1 MVKIICL
8 CKHLMELIILFF
20 LLRLWIFYSINNY
33 YNTFIRF
40 IVTFTDILLKY
51 IKKFLPIKQNNEL
64 LTIIVILFFLFFKYP
79 ILIFLQHR
87 NLFHK
92 NIIIYI
98 FISILTL
105 FKIIG
110 FLLFYIITIYLI
122 LNFINLRFE
131 NLNEI
136 LEIFINQ
143 IYLFIKIIC
152 PNIYYL
158 NIFLFIINIILYL
171 LNNLLMDLFPQ
182 FWFLI

>member
-8 CKHLMELIILFF
+8 CKHLIEFIILFF
-20 LLRLWIFYSINNY
+20 LLRLWIYYSINNY
-33 YNTFIRF
+33 FNTFIRF
-40 IVTFTDILLKY
+40 IIIFTDIFLKY
-51 IKKFLPIKQNNEL
+51 IKKFLPIKNNNKI
-64 LTIIVILFFLFFKYP
+64 LTIIIISFFLFFKYP
-79 ILIFLQHR
+79 ILILIQHG
-87 NLFHK
+87 NLFNY

-98 FISILTL
+98 LISLLTL
-105 FKIIG
+105 LKVTG
-110 FLLFYIITIYLI
+110 SLLFYIITIYLI
-122 LNFINLRFE
+122 LNCINLRFL

-158 NIFLFIINIILYL
+158 NVFLFIINIILYL

>member
-8 CKHLMELIILFF
+8 CKHLMEFIILFF
-20 LLRLWIFYSINNY
+20 LLRLWIYYSINNY
-33 YNTFIRF
+33 YNTFIKF
-40 IVTFTDILLKY
+40 VITLTDIFLKY
-51 IKKFLPIKQNNEL
+51 VKKILPITYDK
-64 LTIIVILFFLFFKYP
+64 TSSMMIILFFLFFKYP
-79 ILIFLQHR
+79 ILILLQHG
-87 NLFHK
+87 NLF
-92 NIIIYI
+92 NYSIIIYI

-105 FKIIG
+105 LKITG

-122 LNFINLRFE
+122 LNYINLRFS

-143 IYLFIKIIC
+143 IYFFIKKIC

-158 NIFLFIINIILYL
+158 NIFLFIINIIIYL
-171 LNNLLMDLFPQ
+171 LNNLLMNLFPQ